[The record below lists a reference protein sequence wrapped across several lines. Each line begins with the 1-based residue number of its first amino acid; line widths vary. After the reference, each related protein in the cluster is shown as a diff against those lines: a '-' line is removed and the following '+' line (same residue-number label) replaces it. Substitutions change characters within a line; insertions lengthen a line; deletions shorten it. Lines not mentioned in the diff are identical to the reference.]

1 MYNAKALLAAAS
13 RALSK
18 RLYYKKQNNQ
28 LTNNMLQKPKK
39 AILVNDLELICRY
52 CTQFSYFFF
61 EMLGVGAGLALY
73 FTFIII
79 DGLH

>member
-1 MYNAKALLAAAS
+1 
-13 RALSK
+13 
-18 RLYYKKQNNQ
+18 
-28 LTNNMLQKPKK
+28 MLQKPKK